1 MMRVHCANGGVSHEH
16 SRHGSVVLILSPIF
30 NVKFP
35 YLQVCS
41 DLARFPG
48 SMVSFSFAIEGKYQT
63 FISKFKKKK
72 KSKKDSC

>member
-1 MMRVHCANGGVSHEH
+1 MMRVHSANGGVSHEH
-16 SRHGSVVLILSPIF
+16 SRHGSVVLILSPMF

-48 SMVSFSFAIEGKYQT
+48 SMVSFSFAIDGKYQ
-63 FISKFKKKK
+63 KFN
-72 KSKKDSC
+72 SNFQNNLY